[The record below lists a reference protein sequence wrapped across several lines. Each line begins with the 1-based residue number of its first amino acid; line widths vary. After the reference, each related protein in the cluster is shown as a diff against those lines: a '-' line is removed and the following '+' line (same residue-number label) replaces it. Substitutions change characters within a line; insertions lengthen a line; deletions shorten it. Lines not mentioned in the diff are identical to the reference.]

1 VKLPPPKPGEQ
12 RYAVAIRDGS
22 DLWLTLW
29 VRCSP
34 AGGVFVM
41 LPRREP
47 DWDVHVSYHPN
58 GKFHT
63 KTLLPSR
70 GYHDRPISRAK
81 RQPLT
86 AAFTGIEHLAN
97 LKGHGKGTG
106 EVCDPKAFDGVVYVE
121 PGVLDRPEPHAGSVA
136 VDLVEPGY
144 KLKPEPGGP
153 KRELFPRGARP
164 SVVITIYPG
173 DQAPERWKYL
183 EWPGDFVKVG

>member
-1 VKLPPPKPGEQ
+1 
-12 RYAVAIRDGS
+12 
-22 DLWLTLW
+22 
-29 VRCSP
+29 
-34 AGGVFVM
+34 
-41 LPRREP
+41 
-47 DWDVHVSYHPN
+47 VSYHHD
-58 GKFHT
+58 GRFHT

-121 PGVLDRPEPHAGSVA
+121 PGVLDRPEPHGGSVA

-144 KLKPEPGGP
+144 KRKPPGGP

-183 EWPGDFVKVG
+183 EWPDDFVKVG